1 LRTCRRRIS
10 WYVLVVLNP
19 KIGKSC
25 ISQQY
30 IRSEFEEEYTPTIEE
45 RYPKEIT
52 SGGKKIN
59 LEIID
64 TAGADDW

>member
-1 LRTCRRRIS
+1 LCTCRRRIN
-10 WYVLVVLNP
+10 WFLHLVLTP

-30 IRSEFEEEYTPTIEE
+30 IQNEFEEEYTPIIEE
-45 RYPKEIT
+45 RYSKELIV
-52 SGGKKIN
+52 GGKKIN